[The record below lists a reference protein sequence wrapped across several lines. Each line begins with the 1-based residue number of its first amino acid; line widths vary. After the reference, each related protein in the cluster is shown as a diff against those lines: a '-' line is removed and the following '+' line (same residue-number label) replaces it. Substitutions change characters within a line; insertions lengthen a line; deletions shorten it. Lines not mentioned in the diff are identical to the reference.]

1 MLKFI
6 QYLIFVASFSSAVA
20 LWMTYYQRES
30 LSDVIRLRRMIFLT
44 LTLILTI
51 ILSALYIHLK
61 KGI

>member
-6 QYLIFVASFSSAVA
+6 QYLIFVTSFSNAVA

-61 KGI
+61 KGN